1 MSVWVTIRYDHMAAD
16 LPAASG
22 RFQSLPQWCTDDNL
36 RPYNP
41 LLLISNIPSVPSH
54 PVPLPLPPRET
65 SKPNS
70 EVLTD

>member
-1 MSVWVTIRYDHMAAD
+1 MDDDADDDDVWVTIRYDHMAAD

-22 RFQSLPQWCTDDNL
+22 RFQSLLN
-36 RPYNP
+36 
-41 LLLISNIPSVPSH
+41 VPSH